1 MPTLAPPPAL
11 GSSSSR
17 TSSMSTRALSSAQT
31 IFFQREEETRRAQ
44 EALLRQRT
52 AEASR
57 QAQIPGQLQAARVS
71 PENLAIANIERQRA
85 ATDYQYALAGLPEP
99 TESEAQQGTGIGV
112 RQALVTPEERV
123 RRQAQVEEAQG
134 ALRLAQASERVG
146 LAGTAEDRARS
157 AVREAAE
164 REAEEREA
172 EREKVVK
179 LRQASRPA
187 TQPGRR
193 SREEAALANA
203 PFGWMYDPE
212 TGFAVAPEV
221 FRKRQA
227 ERGMTLDKVNRESV
241 SNREMLNRVSPE
253 GYVWRRS
260 DNAWVD
266 TKTGNELIGGQW
278 RNKDDG
284 TYMNPSDRI
293 WRDRNGNWYDKQ
305 LRQWRQAGTG
315 YVQQGIYWVDPAS
328 GQRFWQGKPVKSA
341 QQGLSTLTKV
351 ALGETPTAAELAALS
366 PEEAAQVHQLLRS
379 NEAASSAT
387 SAQQQSRSQVRQAPG
402 LLGQ

>member
-1 MPTLAPPPAL
+1 MPTLVPPPAL

-31 IFFQREEETRRAQ
+31 TFFQREEETRRAQ
-44 EALLRQRT
+44 EELLRQRT

-157 AVREAAE
+157 AVREAE
-164 REAEEREA
+164 VREAEEREA

-193 SREEAALANA
+193 NREESALANA

-253 GYVWRRS
+253 GYTWRKS

-293 WRDRNGNWYDKQ
+293 WRDRNGNWYDKT
-305 LRQWRQAGTG
+305 LREWRQAGTG

-328 GQRFWQGKPVKSA
+328 GQKFWQGKPVRKPSA
-341 QQGLSTLTKV
+341 FT
-351 ALGETPTAAELAALS
+351 
-366 PEEAAQVHQLLRS
+366 PEELQSLLGDEPTS
-379 NEAASSAT
+379 
-387 SAQQQSRSQVRQAPG
+387 SAQQQTQQQARSQVRRAPG
-402 LLGQ
+402 LLGQFGRAAA

>member
-1 MPTLAPPPAL
+1 MPTLVPPPAL

-31 IFFQREEETRRAQ
+31 TFFQREEETRRAQ
-44 EALLRQRT
+44 EELLRQRT

-146 LAGTAEDRARS
+146 LAGTAEERARS

-172 EREKVVK
+172 EREKVIK
-179 LRQASRPA
+179 LRQASRP
-187 TQPGRR
+187 TVQPGRR
-193 SREEAALANA
+193 NREESALANA

-293 WRDRNGNWYDKQ
+293 WRDRAGNWYDKE
-305 LRQWRQAGTG
+305 LKAWRDPRGL
-315 YVQQGIYWVDPAS
+315 VQQGIYWVDPAT
-328 GQRFWQGKPVKSA
+328 GQKFWQGKPVRAAK
-341 QQGLSTLTKV
+341 QGLGALAKA

-379 NEAASSAT
+379 NQST
-387 SAQQQSRSQVRQAPG
+387 SLTPVQQRA
-402 LLGQ
+402 L